1 MYDLNEYSEN
11 EKMGNSLPEED
22 FQKIPNAVQKIGDQM
37 TFMFPTEEPKAEEE
51 AEEPVNETLAY
62 YNAHAEDYYE
72 RTVASDMSA
81 QYKFFMKYLPSGA
94 RVLDLGCGS
103 GRDAKF
109 FMDKGFLVTAID
121 GSEEMCKIAE
131 SYTGLYVRQMDFL
144 DLNDREIYAGIWASA
159 SLLHLERKDLHRM
172 FAKLR
177 KALTRDGILFVSFK
191 LGSYDGM
198 RDGRHYTD
206 LSEGELFNLVN
217 TVGGMKIIEAKIFKE
232 ERDSEVI
239 QWLCAIIKKW

>member
-1 MYDLNEYSEN
+1 MNDLYEYTEN
-11 EKMGNSLPEED
+11 EKMENSLSED
-22 FQKIPNAVQKIGDQM
+22 TFQETPDVVQKIGSQM
-37 TFMFPTEEPKAEEE
+37 TFAFPAEEPKSE
-51 AEEPVNETLAY
+51 AEAKDPVNETLAY
-62 YNAHAEDYYE
+62 YNSHADDYYE
-72 RTVASDMSA
+72 RTVASDMSE
-81 QYKFFMKYLPSGA
+81 QYQFFMKYLPSGA

-121 GSEEMCKIAE
+121 GSEEMCRVAE

-144 DLNDREIYAGIWASA
+144 ELNDREIYAGIWASA
-159 SLLHLERKDLHRM
+159 SLLHLERKDLPRM

-177 KALTRDGILFVSFK
+177 KALTRDGILYVSFK
-191 LGSYDGM
+191 SGNFDGM

-206 LSEGELFNLVN
+206 LTEGELFNLVN
-217 TVGGMKIIEAKIFKE
+217 TVGGMKIVEAKIFKE
-232 ERDSEVI
+232 ERDSEII